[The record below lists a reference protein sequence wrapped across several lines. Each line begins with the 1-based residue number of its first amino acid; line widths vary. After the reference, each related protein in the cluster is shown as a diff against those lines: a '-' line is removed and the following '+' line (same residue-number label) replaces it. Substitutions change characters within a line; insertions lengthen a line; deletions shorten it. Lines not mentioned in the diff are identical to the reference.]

1 MKITTSPGCAL
12 EREETMEQLICGKS
26 LRQWEEEFPVVGD
39 LVKLKETFWVNPKK
53 VGTEEALKQ

>member
-1 MKITTSPGCAL
+1 
-12 EREETMEQLICGKS
+12 MEQLICGKS

-53 VGTEEALKQ
+53 VGTEEALPVSG